1 MLITVKSALSVGL
14 ETVAVDVELHI
25 AQSGLPSLD
34 IVGLAGKAV
43 GESKQRVKAA
53 IANAGFEFP
62 KGAITVNLAP
72 GDVNKDGP
80 FYDLPI
86 AVGVLHGAK
95 TSAFE
100 IPESALFFGELS
112 LDGSL
117 RHTKGALLMALYA
130 KEQGIK
136 ELYVPKDSANE
147 ASIISGVD
155 VYPVAHLRE
164 LVAHLC
170 GTERIKP
177 ARYEAGSAVTPAG
190 DYDLCEIVGQE
201 QAKRALEIAA
211 AGGHNILMVGSPG
224 AGKTMLARSLA
235 GILPAMCEG
244 ESLEVTKIYSI
255 SGMIPP
261 AGGIVRERPFRA
273 PHHTI
278 SAPGLIGGGSK
289 VQPGEISLSHRGV
302 LFLDEFN
309 EFPRTVIESMRQPM
323 EDGHLTVS
331 RSRERVTYPARF
343 MLAASANPCPC
354 GYLFDTRKPCMC
366 TDREIERY
374 RKRVS
379 GPIMDRIDLH
389 IDVAAVEVEKL
400 SQRAASERRGESS
413 ADVRERVM
421 RARERQAAR
430 FAEVGI
436 RTNAEMRNKHIA
448 SFCVLSKEVNDLLT
462 QGAKTF
468 DLSAR
473 SFYKM
478 IKIARTIADLAESDE
493 ITSCHMAEALQYR
506 PRFVKAKGEA

>member
-1 MLITVKSALSVGL
+1 MLITVNSALSVGL
-14 ETVAVDVELHI
+14 DTVAVDVELHI
-25 AQSGLPSLD
+25 AQSGLPNLD

-43 GESKQRVKAA
+43 AESKQRVKAA

-72 GDVNKDGP
+72 GDVHKDGP

-86 AVGVLHGAK
+86 AVGVLHAAEGA
-95 TSAFE
+95 TFE
-100 IPESALFFGELS
+100 IPKSSLFFGELS

-117 RHTKGALLMALYA
+117 RHTKGALLMALFA
-130 KEQGIK
+130 KERGIK

-147 ASIISGVD
+147 AAIISGVS
-155 VYPVAHLRE
+155 VYPVAHIRE
-164 LVAHLC
+164 LVMHLA
-170 GTERIKP
+170 GTERIEP
-177 ARYEAGSAVTPAG
+177 ARYAVGEAVVPAG
-190 DYDLCEIVGQE
+190 DYDFSEIVGQE

-224 AGKTMLARSLA
+224 AGKTMLARALS

-261 AGGIVRERPFRA
+261 QGGIVRERPFRA

-354 GYLFDTRKPCMC
+354 GYLFDAKKPCMC
-366 TDREIERY
+366 TDRDIERY

-389 IDVAAVEVEKL
+389 IDVAAVEIDKL
-400 SQRAASERRGESS
+400 SQRTKSESTSEDSAA
-413 ADVRERVM
+413 VRLRVM
-421 RARERQAAR
+421 KARERQARR
-430 FAEVGI
+430 FAELGI

-448 SFCVLSKEVNDLLT
+448 RLCELSAEVNSLLT
-462 QGAKTF
+462 NGAKTF

-478 IKIARTIADLAESDE
+478 IKIARTIADLDESDD
-493 ITSCHMAEALQYR
+493 IRSCHMAEALQYR
-506 PRFVKAKGEA
+506 PRFIKQKSEP

>member
-25 AQSGLPSLD
+25 AHGGLPNLD

-43 GESKQRVKAA
+43 SESKQRVKAA
-53 IANAGFEFP
+53 IANAGFQFP

-72 GDVNKDGP
+72 GDVAKDGP

-86 AVGVLHGAK
+86 AVGVLHGSEDA
-95 TSAFE
+95 AFE

-117 RHTKGALLMALYA
+117 RHTKGALLMALFA

-155 VYPVAHLRE
+155 VYPVSHLRE
-164 LVAHLC
+164 LVKHLA
-170 GTERIKP
+170 GTERLSP
-177 ARYEAGSAVTPAG
+177 VRYAAGPEITPVS
-190 DYDLCEIVGQE
+190 DFDLTEIVGQE

-211 AGGHNILMVGSPG
+211 AGGHNVLMVGSPG
-224 AGKTMLARSLA
+224 AGKTMLARALS
-235 GILPAMCEG
+235 GILPNMCEE

-261 AGGIVRERPFRA
+261 QGGIVRERPFRA

-354 GYLFDTRKPCMC
+354 GFLFDTKKPCMC

-389 IDVAAVEVEKL
+389 IDVAAVEIEKL
-400 SQRAASERRGESS
+400 SLRAKSETTSESS
-413 ADVRERVM
+413 ADVRARVM
-421 RARERQAAR
+421 RARERQAER
-430 FAEVGI
+430 FAGLGI

-448 SFCVLSKEVNDLLT
+448 ELCELTPEVNSLLT
-462 QGAKTF
+462 NGAKTF

-478 IKIARTIADLAESDE
+478 IKISRTIADLDGSDD
-493 ITSCHMAEALQYR
+493 IRSCHMAEALQYR
-506 PRFVKAKGEA
+506 PRFIKQKAET

>member
-14 ETVAVDVELHI
+14 ETIGVDVELHV
-25 AQSGLPSLD
+25 ARAGLPSLD

-43 GESKQRVKAA
+43 SESKQRVKAA
-53 IANAGFEFP
+53 IVNAGFQFP

-72 GDVNKDGP
+72 GDVPKEGA

-86 AVGVLHGAK
+86 AVGVLHGAEDA
-95 TSAFE
+95 AFE
-100 IPESALFFGELS
+100 IPESALFYGELS

-117 RHTKGALLMALYA
+117 RHTKGALLMALHA
-130 KEQGIK
+130 KDEGIT
-136 ELYVPKDSANE
+136 ELFVPKDSANE
-147 ASIISGVD
+147 AAIISGVN
-155 VYPVAHLRE
+155 VYPVSHLRE
-164 LVAHLC
+164 LVAHLA
-170 GTERIKP
+170 GITPIAPAQYVAAELAVVINDFDLTE
-177 ARYEAGSAVTPAG
+177 V
-190 DYDLCEIVGQE
+190 VGQE

-224 AGKTMLARSLA
+224 AGKTMLARALS
-235 GILPAMCEG
+235 GILPEMAEV

-261 AGGIVRERPFRA
+261 QGGIVRERPFRA

-278 SAPGLIGGGSK
+278 SSAGLIGGGSK

-309 EFPRTVIESMRQPM
+309 EFPRQVIESMRQPM

-354 GYLFDTRKPCMC
+354 GFLFDAKKPCLC

-389 IDVAAVEVEKL
+389 VDVAAVDIEKL
-400 SQRAASERRGESS
+400 SQRAKSEKSGETS
-413 ADVRERVM
+413 AIVRDRVT
-421 RARERQAAR
+421 RAREKQVQR
-430 FAEVGI
+430 FAKAGI

-448 SFCVLSKEVNDLLT
+448 AFCALTPEVNSFLT
-462 QGAKTF
+462 QGAKSF

-478 IKIARTIADLAESDE
+478 IKIARTIADLDESAQIE
-493 ITSCHMAEALQYR
+493 SRHMCEALQYR
-506 PRFVKAKGEA
+506 PRFIKNKGET